1 MSAPTEPGQQIVKPL
16 GQPIALETL
25 MKLSNFT
32 QADLDRAITTANPR
46 LRRYLKAKVRER

>member
-1 MSAPTEPGQQIVKPL
+1 MTTPTEPIKPL
-16 GQPIALETL
+16 GAPIALETL

-32 QADLDRAITTANPR
+32 QADLDRAIGTANPR